1 MMLTK
6 TSEDAAPPLMVEDND
21 DDDYHRGQRR
31 LQHQGR
37 LRERTT
43 PKVVLATVDLQ
54 KRNVAT
60 CSRSETKPSAV
71 QPVMDLDVMT
81 LSEHLPEICRTIF
94 QQIGSQQTESTYQN
108 CLMIDLEESGL
119 LRVDSEPE
127 IQLTYKNVVVGTR
140 RPDVVVT
147 DKHGRKA
154 VLELKAVNEMTANHM
169 QQLEFYLHYADID
182 VGYLINFPHDASF
195 QNVDDES
202 SFRVDW
208 LAGLKSK
215 MVTILSR
222 GRGPTL
228 RLRNSPEKRDIEIL
242 KVTRRK
248 LSPRERAQVAAARKR
263 EEDSATQG
271 EPATATQPQ
280 GVFGI
285 TQKGLPCKICIKEQ
299 KFCKKHIS
307 QQPASNSGGSLD

>member
-6 TSEDAAPPLMVEDND
+6 TSEAGIATHIVEADD
-21 DDDYHRGQRR
+21 DDDYHSGKGR

-37 LRERTT
+37 LRGIRN

-54 KRNVAT
+54 KRNVTT
-60 CSRSETKPSAV
+60 CSRNETQPSVV
-71 QPVMDLDVMT
+71 QPVTDLDVMT

-94 QQIGSQQTESTYQN
+94 QQVGSQQTESTYQN
-108 CLMIDLEESGL
+108 CLIIDLEESGL
-119 LRVDSEPE
+119 HRVDSEPE
-127 IQLTYKNVVVGTR
+127 IHLTYKNIVVGTR
-140 RPDVVVT
+140 RPDLVVT

-154 VLELKAVNEMTANHM
+154 VLELKAVSEMTADHM
-169 QQLEFYLHYADID
+169 QQLEFYLHYANIDI
-182 VGYLINFPHDASF
+182 GYLINFPHDASF
-195 QNVDDES
+195 QSVDGES

-215 MVTILSR
+215 MVNILSR

-228 RLRNSPEKRDIEIL
+228 RLRNSPDERDIEIL

-248 LSPRERAQVAAARKR
+248 LSPQERVQVVAAKMKM
-263 EEDSATQG
+263 EDSAMQG
-271 EPATATQPQ
+271 APATATRPQ

-285 TQKGLPCKICIKEQ
+285 TQKGLPCKICIKAQ
-299 KFCKKHIS
+299 KFCKKHIN
-307 QQPASNSGGSLD
+307 QQPASSNRQS